1 MRKKLNE
8 IFKKE
13 AFKMRDIAPG
23 PTIALMSIP
32 AVLIVIVAVI
42 AIFAIVKIVKISK
55 SKKGGYDPEF
65 TAVGSAAPTVDAD
78 KKEEE

>member
-32 AVLIVIVAVI
+32 VVLIVIVAVI
-42 AIFAIVKIVKISK
+42 GVFAIVKIVKISRN
-55 SKKGGYDPEF
+55 KK
-65 TAVGSAAPTVDAD
+65 D
-78 KKEEE
+78 KVE

>member
-13 AFKMRDIAPG
+13 AFKMRDVAPG
-23 PTIALMSIP
+23 PTIALMTIP

-42 AIFAIVKIVKISK
+42 VVFAIVKIVKISRN
-55 SKKGGYDPEF
+55 KK
-65 TAVGSAAPTVDAD
+65 D
-78 KKEEE
+78 KVE

>member
-1 MRKKLNE
+1 MKKKLNE

-32 AVLIVIVAVI
+32 TVLIIIVAAVV
-42 AIFAIVKIVKISK
+42 IFAIVKIVKISK
-55 SKKGGYDPEF
+55 NKRSSYSPEF
-65 TAVGSAAPTVDAD
+65 NSIGSAASEEDAGNKD
-78 KKEEE
+78 EE

>member
-13 AFKMRDIAPG
+13 AFKMRDVAPG

-42 AIFAIVKIVKISK
+42 VVFAIVKIVKISRNK
-55 SKKGGYDPEF
+55 R
-65 TAVGSAAPTVDAD
+65 D
-78 KKEEE
+78 KVE

>member
-13 AFKMRDIAPG
+13 AFKMRDVAPC

-32 AVLIVIVAVI
+32 VVLIVIVAVI
-42 AIFAIVKIVKISK
+42 VVFAIVKIVKISRN
-55 SKKGGYDPEF
+55 KK
-65 TAVGSAAPTVDAD
+65 D
-78 KKEEE
+78 KVE

>member
-1 MRKKLNE
+1 MKEKLNE

-32 AVLIVIVAVI
+32 GVLIVIVAVVVV
-42 AIFAIVKIVKISK
+42 FAIVKIVKISRN
-55 SKKGGYDPEF
+55 KK
-65 TAVGSAAPTVDAD
+65 D
-78 KKEEE
+78 KVE